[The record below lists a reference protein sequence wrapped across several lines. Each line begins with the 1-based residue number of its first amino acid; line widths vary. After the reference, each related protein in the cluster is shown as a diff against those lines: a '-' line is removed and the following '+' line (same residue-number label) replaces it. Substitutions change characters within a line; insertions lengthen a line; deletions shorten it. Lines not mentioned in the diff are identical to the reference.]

1 MTFRGMNG
9 VHEHARQI
17 YLGLAS
23 KDPNISKEWI
33 AAISGNEAA
42 LYNFVEKHSDP
53 SYVEP
58 TAEEMQRLEQEL
70 EREGLDFSKGKS

>member
-1 MTFRGMNG
+1 MTFRGMDG

-23 KDPNISKEWI
+23 KDPNISKEWL
-33 AAISGNEAA
+33 AAIGGNDAA
-42 LYNFVEKHSDP
+42 LYNFIEKHSDP

-58 TAEEMQRLEQEL
+58 SEEEMKRLSEEL
-70 EREGLDFSKGKS
+70 EREFSKEKKC